1 MTASTTQPQAGESR
15 LTPERIAALTG
26 RVFATSGK
34 TLTSIAPATGEP
46 LAQIPASSVDDVA
59 AAFQRARKAQADW
72 AQVPLK
78 ERVELLLRLHDLVL
92 DRQQDILDVVQW
104 ESGKARKHAFE
115 EVCDVA
121 LTARYYART
130 ATQHLLP
137 AARAGLFPM
146 LTSTTEIRHP
156 KGVVGFIVPWNYP
169 LTLAI
174 TDALP
179 ALVAGNAVVLKP
191 DVKTNLSALVGAE
204 LLADVGLPADLWQV
218 VVGDG
223 PTIGGALIEEADF
236 VCFTGSTAV
245 GRQVAKRC
253 GERLIGC
260 TLELGGKNAMLVLDD
275 ANLDV
280 AAEGAVRGSFSNSGQ
295 LCESMERL
303 YVAAPVYDSFVKRF
317 VERVNAM
324 RLGATFDFEPD
335 MGSLI
340 NERQLETTA
349 RHVEDAV
356 DKGAR
361 VLAGGR
367 RRPDL
372 GPYFYEPTVL
382 EGVKP
387 GMQCFAEETFGPV
400 VSIYKVADDEEA
412 IARANDSSFGL
423 NAAVYSRDTARGRA
437 VAQRLRSG
445 TVNVNEAYA
454 AAWGSLDAPLGG
466 FSDSGLG
473 RRHGAE
479 GLLKYTEAQTV
490 AVQRGIRVAPPAGV
504 PYPLFARGMTVAL
517 RVLRKTGR
525 R

>member
-1 MTASTTQPQAGESR
+1 MTGSTTQPRVVEPR
-15 LTPERIAALTG
+15 LSPARISALTS
-26 RVFATSGK
+26 RVFASSGK
-34 TLTSIAPATGEP
+34 TITSIAPATGEP
-46 LAQIPASSVDDVA
+46 LAQVPASTEDDVA

-72 AQVPLK
+72 SQVPLK
-78 ERVELLLRLHDLVL
+78 ERTDLLLRLHDLVL
-92 DRQQDILDVVQW
+92 DRQQDILDIVQA

-137 AARAGLFPM
+137 TARAGLFPM

-179 ALVAGNAVVLKP
+179 ALVAGNAIVVKP

-223 PTIGGALIEEADF
+223 PTIGSAMIEQSDF
-236 VCFTGSTAV
+236 LCFTGSTAV
-245 GRQVAKRC
+245 GREVAKRC

-280 AAEGAVRGSFSNSGQ
+280 AAEGAVRGSFSNAGQ

-303 YVAAPVYDSFVKRF
+303 YVAEPVYDSFVKRF

-324 RLGATFDFEPD
+324 RLEATFDFGPD

-340 NERQLETTA
+340 NEKQLETTA

-372 GPYFYEPTVL
+372 GPYFFEPTVL

-400 VSIYKVADDEEA
+400 VSIYKVANDEEA
-412 IARANDSSFGL
+412 IARATDTDFGL
-423 NAAVYSRDTARGRA
+423 NAAVYSRDVARARA
-437 VAQRLRSG
+437 VAQRLRAG
-445 TVNVNEAYA
+445 TVNINEAYA

-466 FSDSGLG
+466 FADSGLG

-479 GLLKYTEAQTV
+479 GLLKYTEPQTI
-490 AVQRGIRVAPPAGV
+490 AVQRGMRVTPPAGV

-517 RVLRKTGR
+517 RLLRKTGR